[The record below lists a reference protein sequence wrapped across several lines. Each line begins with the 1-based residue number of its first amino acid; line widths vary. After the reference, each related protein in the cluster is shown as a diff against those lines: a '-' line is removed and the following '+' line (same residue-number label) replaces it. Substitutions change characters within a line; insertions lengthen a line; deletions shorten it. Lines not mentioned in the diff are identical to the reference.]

1 MIRTAKSLKVQSLAL
16 NTGSNSIILKNYQM
30 KIIVLNCGSSSIKYQ
45 LFEMPSAEVVAKGL
59 VDKIGLK
66 GASIKHY
73 MANGDVL
80 KLEGEILDHQAGIE
94 FVLGILTHK
103 EYGCVKNINEIGAVG
118 HRVVHAGEKY
128 NTSVAIDK
136 DVIEALVECID
147 LAPLHN
153 PPNLEGIYAIT
164 KLLPE
169 VPQVGVFDTAYHQTM
184 SEQAYLYGIPY
195 SLYEK
200 YKVRRYGFHGSSH
213 RFVSQRAAEMLG
225 KKVEDLKIISCHLG
239 NGASMC
245 AIQNGKSFDTS
256 MGMTPVEGLVMGT
269 RCGDIDAGA
278 LLFIADKEEISIPY
292 TSTLINKH
300 SGMLGLSGVSS
311 DMRDIETAAVEGNH
325 RAKVS
330 LDIYHYRIKKYLGS
344 YAAAMGGVDVV
355 IFTGGVGENGW
366 ETRQD
371 VCQGLEFMGIEF
383 DIQKNTKLRGKE
395 AVISAPGSKVTVM
408 VVPTNEELVI
418 ANDTFEIVTA

>member
-1 MIRTAKSLKVQSLAL
+1 
-16 NTGSNSIILKNYQM
+16 M

-66 GASIKHY
+66 GASIKHI
-73 MANGDVL
+73 MTNGDTL
-80 KLEGEILDHQAGIE
+80 RLDGEILDHQAGIE
-94 FVLGILTHK
+94 YVLGILTHK
-103 EYGCVKNINEIGAVG
+103 EYGCVSDIKEIGAVG
-118 HRVVHAGEKY
+118 HRVVHAGEKF
-128 NTSVAIDK
+128 NSSVAITK
-136 DVIEALVECID
+136 EVINALIECID

-153 PPNLEGIYAIT
+153 PPNLEGIYAIS
-164 KLLPE
+164 KLMPD

-184 SEQAYLYGIPY
+184 SEKAYLYGIPY

-213 RFVSQRAAEMLG
+213 RFVAQRAANMLG
-225 KKVEDLKIISCHLG
+225 KPIEDLRIISCHLG

-245 AIQNGKSFDTS
+245 AIQNGQSVDTS

-269 RCGDIDAGA
+269 RSGDIDAGA
-278 LLFIADKEEISIPY
+278 LLYIADKEEISIPY

-311 DMRDIETAAVEGNH
+311 DMRDIETASAEGNH

-366 ETRQD
+366 QTRQE
-371 VCQGLEFMGIEF
+371 VCEGLEFMGIDF
-383 DIQKNTKLRGKE
+383 DIEKNTKLRGSE
-395 AVISAPGSKVTVM
+395 AIISRPGSIATVM

-418 ANDTFEIVTA
+418 ANDTFEIVMA

>member
-1 MIRTAKSLKVQSLAL
+1 
-16 NTGSNSIILKNYQM
+16 M

-66 GASIKHY
+66 GASVKHY

-94 FVLGILTHK
+94 FVLGVITHK
-103 EYGCVKNINEIGAVG
+103 EYGCVSDMNEIGAVG

-128 NTSVAIDK
+128 NGSVAITK
-136 DVIEALVECID
+136 EVIEALEECID

-164 KLLPE
+164 KLLPD

-184 SEQAYLYGIPY
+184 TEQAYLYGIPY

-213 RFVSQRAAEMLG
+213 RFVSQRAADILG
-225 KKVEDLKIISCHLG
+225 KKIEDLKIISCHLG

-245 AIQNGKSFDTS
+245 AIKNGKSVDTS

-278 LLFIADKEEISIPY
+278 LLYIADKEETSIQY
-292 TSTLINKH
+292 TSTLLNKH

-311 DMRDIETAAVEGNH
+311 DMRDIETAAAEGNH
-325 RAKVS
+325 RAQVS
-330 LDIYHYRIKKYLGS
+330 LDIYHYRIKKYIGA
-344 YAAAMGGVDVV
+344 YAAAMGGADVI

-366 ETRQD
+366 ETRQL
-371 VCQGLEFMGIEF
+371 VSEGLEFMGVEF
-383 DIQKNTKLRGKE
+383 DIEKNTKLRGKE
-395 AVISAPGSKVTVM
+395 AIISKPGSKATVM

-418 ANDTFEIVTA
+418 AEDTYEIVTA

>member
-1 MIRTAKSLKVQSLAL
+1 
-16 NTGSNSIILKNYQM
+16 M